1 MSALYV
7 VIVVLV
13 QSVANNNKPNMR
25 LIFKGF
31 SLTLLFLA
39 SALGAPSTID
49 PSSTTPSWVTVPNVD
64 PKEGTIEK
72 ESQNQEVTPKIPKIY
87 SMKVDTNVTNRFAT
101 TLVTSKVK
109 NLDEKAQEAT
119 FAVVLPETAYISG
132 FVMEIDGKKYEAY
145 VKEKEEAKKTY
156 DNAVSVGTAAGLVE
170 VNARDSN
177 RFTVSVNIEPQSK
190 ATFYLTYEE
199 LLARQNGQYEIVIN
213 LHPGQPV
220 KDLGVQV
227 NINETRPLKFVK
239 APSLR
244 SGNEISKNDEKLD
257 PKAVIENIA
266 NNRAVVSFK
275 PDVERQKE
283 LAKNLGKKEA
293 DGLAGQFV
301 VQYDVERD
309 PQGGEILVSDG
320 YFVHFFAPSD
330 LKPLSKHV
338 IFVLDT
344 SGSMYGTRI
353 LQLKEAMKTIL
364 DQLKKED
371 TFNIIDFNSDINVW
385 DIPGEKIQYQEVEQ
399 NYWDDPSKQNKSE
412 QSLPGSFEANSE
424 NIKKA
429 KNVVQKLEATGG
441 TNIFSALEIALNLLK
456 DNKNKDTRQPIIMF
470 LTDGDPTS
478 GETNTKTIVS
488 KITEKNSGKIPIFS
502 LSFGDGADRSFL
514 EKLSLRNQAFAR
526 HIYEG
531 ADAALQLESF
541 YKYISSPLL
550 NKVAFKYVTERV
562 SQVTKTNFPIFFD
575 GSELVVAG
583 RYPTHE
589 SAAVPSV
596 VDNTPIDPG
605 FAPVVNCYA
614 LPGPIEL
621 KPKFENP
628 IGSLEKHWAYLTLK
642 QILEDRD
649 AADNKTELTKK
660 ALDIALKYSFVTPV
674 SSLVVVKPNDTKTES
689 NPEDASKSSNGPP
702 GAAGYGPTLSFAR
715 PMSIYPNAGSVA
727 SYEAVH
733 LVGQDLYDAM
743 PQFAS
748 TPYLLLTTEVTTNV
762 FEKLKTHLPW
772 LVDIFNT
779 ENGTLTLPQGQFKL
793 DSPTSLPNAPECPRT
808 PLNQTGTCV
817 LLKDCHQ
824 VYNLLTDLPTYS
836 KFFCPLQEFAGV
848 CCPTGT
854 TT

>member
-1 MSALYV
+1 MEL
-7 VIVVLV
+7 VL
-13 QSVANNNKPNMR
+13 
-25 LIFKGF
+25 KGF
-31 SLTLLFLA
+31 LITLICLVTV
-39 SALGAPSTID
+39 LGAPSTIT
-49 PSSTTPSWVTVPNVD
+49 PSSTGSWVTVPNVD
-64 PKEGTIEK
+64 NKETDIKKEEK
-72 ESQNQEVTPKIPKIY
+72 NNDTPKIPKIY

-109 NLDEKAQEAT
+109 NVDEKAQEAT

-199 LLARQNGQYEIVIN
+199 LLARQNGQYEIVLN

-283 LAKNLGKKEA
+283 LAKNLGKKES

-309 PQGGEILVSDG
+309 PEGGEILVSDG

-344 SGSMYGTRI
+344 SGSMGGKRI
-353 LQLKEAMKTIL
+353 QQLKQAMTTIL
-364 DQLKKED
+364 DQLQKED
-371 TFNIIDFNSDINVW
+371 TFNIIDFNSDVNVW
-385 DIPGEKIQYQEVEQ
+385 DIPGEKIQYQKRGYDVWNE
-399 NYWDDPSKQNKSE
+399 PPKQNE
-412 QSLPGSFEANSE
+412 TDQTLPGSFELNKE
-424 NIKKA
+424 NIEKA
-429 KNVVQKLEATGG
+429 KGVVQRLRATGG
-441 TNIFSALEIALNLLK
+441 TNIFSALEISLNLLK
-456 DNKNKDTRQPIIMF
+456 DNKNNDKRQPIIMF
-470 LTDGDPTS
+470 LTDGDPTV
-478 GETNTKTIVS
+478 GETNTETIVS

-550 NKVAFKYVTERV
+550 NKVAFKYVAEKV

-596 VDNTPIDPG
+596 IDNRPIDPG

-614 LPGPIEL
+614 GPGPKEL

-689 NPEDASKSSNGPP
+689 NPEDASKSSNFGAPLQLSAFHTKLSSASAFGGPLSLP
-702 GAAGYGPTLSFAR
+702 VPFNHQIPLIVGGNRLAADDFPLW
-715 PMSIYPNAGSVA
+715 GS
-727 SYEAVH
+727 
-733 LVGQDLYDAM
+733 
-743 PQFAS
+743 PPPFFS
-748 TPYLLLTTEVTTNV
+748 TSSPRKSVL
-762 FEKLKTHLPW
+762 EKLKSDLPW
-772 LVDIFNT
+772 LVNIFNAT
-779 ENGTLTLPQGQFKL
+779 SETVTLPQGQFKL
-793 DSPTSLPNAPECPRT
+793 DSSTPLTNAPECPRT

-817 LLKDCHQ
+817 LLKDCPQ

-836 KFFCPLQEFAGV
+836 QFFCPLQEFAGV
-848 CCPTGT
+848 CCPASETKIEKH
-854 TT
+854 